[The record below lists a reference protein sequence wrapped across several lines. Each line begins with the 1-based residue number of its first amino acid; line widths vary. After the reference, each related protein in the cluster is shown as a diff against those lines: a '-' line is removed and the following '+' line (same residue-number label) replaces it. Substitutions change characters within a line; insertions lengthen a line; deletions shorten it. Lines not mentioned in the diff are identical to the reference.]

1 MKNPRPEANPQT
13 PSAGNPIPQSVNP
26 SAKDNPPEKV
36 SGNLQE
42 QETKESSAGPA
53 KEKKPGIFKNLFSR
67 KKEAFSDGSKVFT
80 REEIEEARKKLESD
94 LGEQLTKI
102 KNSKPDVSSP
112 GMPADA
118 AETQKEDNSGKK
130 GKKSKRQQ
138 GSESPPS
145 SPAPEVKKAPGIG
158 ELLQQ
163 LKGSELDKILSSMKP
178 EDSSSVIRKV
188 SSLNFS
194 LYDEFYSAVASEIAG
209 FLADQHDNLVYQ
221 LSNLRKGGGDD
232 NELGLKA
239 MSIPLKAKLFQSS
252 LLKTDFD
259 KVISLINDISNGIK
273 QQEDELQARK
283 IKKKEEDDELAWAD
297 STLVTG
303 QAGNSD
309 SPVSDPAKN
318 NPAPANPTDNA
329 SSNSGASESSENP
342 KIVKPKTKSPKSK
355 KSKPKKSKPKEK
367 PKKSSKKKK

>member
-1 MKNPRPEANPQT
+1 MKNPGPEANPQT
-13 PSAGNPIPQSVNP
+13 PSAGNSTPQSANS

-36 SGNLQE
+36 SGNLKE
-42 QETKESSAGPA
+42 QETEESSAGFVR
-53 KEKKPGIFKNLFSR
+53 EKKPGILKKLFSR
-67 KKEAFSDGSKVFT
+67 KKEASSDGSKVFT
-80 REEIEEARKKLESD
+80 KEEIEEARKKLESD

-102 KNSKPDVSSP
+102 KNSKPDVSPP
-112 GMPADA
+112 GMPADS
-118 AETQKEDNSGKK
+118 AETQEDDKA
-130 GKKSKRQQ
+130 GKKSKKQQ
-138 GSESPPS
+138 GSENPAS
-145 SPAPEVKKAPGIG
+145 SSAQEAKKAPGIG

-163 LKGSELDKILSSMKP
+163 LKGSELDKIMGSLKP

-194 LYDEFYSAVASEIAG
+194 SYDEFYSAVASEIAG

-239 MSIPLKAKLFQSS
+239 MSIPLKTKLFQSS

-259 KVISLINDISNGIK
+259 KVISIINDISNGIK

-283 IKKKEEDDELAWAD
+283 IKKKEEDDELAGAD
-297 STLVTG
+297 STLVPG
-303 QAGNSD
+303 QADNSA
-309 SPVSDPAKN
+309 SQGSAQN

-342 KIVKPKTKSPKSK
+342 KIVKSKAKSPKSK